1 MLISNT
7 ILPKTLTADEKV
19 WTPLHFRNV
28 GSELSERIQTCKEDL
43 KGQTVAVVGL
53 GISGRAAVRLAL
65 ARGAAVLAIDRNEKL
80 VPLEHDSMFAN
91 HAKLRTVL
99 GHVDRK
105 LLEDADRV
113 VVSPGV
119 PLENYGLSALLQSV
133 RRETYYLLYMI
144 FISQI
149 V

>member
-1 MLISNT
+1 
-7 ILPKTLTADEKV
+7 
-19 WTPLHFRNV
+19 
-28 GSELSERIQTCKEDL
+28 
-43 KGQTVAVVGL
+43 
-53 GISGRAAVRLAL
+53 
-65 ARGAAVLAIDRNEKL
+65 
-80 VPLEHDSMFAN
+80 MFAN